1 VAFELDLPKFEAA
14 NAQVLGVSVDFNA
27 ANIAFAEKLGLKFP
41 LLSDTNRVMTRTYG
55 VLKDNPADANDSKR
69 IAGYLR
75 AKRAWFIIDKQGII
89 RFAKIEDP
97 RSILPNDELLEVV
110 NKLR

>member
-1 VAFELDLPKFEAA
+1 VAFELDLPKFKAA
-14 NAQVLGVSVDFNA
+14 NAQVLGVSVDYNG

-41 LLSDTNRVMTRTYG
+41 LLSDTSRVMTRAYG
-55 VLKDNPADANDSKR
+55 VLKDDPADINDPKR

-75 AKRAWFIIDKQGII
+75 AKRAWFIVDKEGVI
-89 RFAKIEDP
+89 RFAQVEDP
-97 RSILPNDELLEVV
+97 RNLMPNDELLEVL